1 MQSEKKDLQENQ
13 QKLQLDRDR
22 YISDHT
28 HHQLAGTQCRLTL
41 LKEKLGPY
49 MRAFLQS
56 RLSEQVSGLERQLF
70 QLKTGVQRELNDGG
84 YRLGPV
90 KSRLQEMLEDFTI
103 APSSIPR
110 QQSQQPNML
119 PLPGMTPQP
128 ASLLTAPQP
137 VSWLQVSY
145 DAQTSDLGSLSATVQ
160 TTCRHKSLLSQT
172 QINR

>member
-13 QKLQLDRDR
+13 QKLQLDRD
-22 YISDHT
+22 
-28 HHQLAGTQCRLTL
+28 
-41 LKEKLGPY
+41 
-49 MRAFLQS
+49 

-137 VSWLQVSY
+137 
-145 DAQTSDLGSLSATVQ
+145 AQKPAQPNSDKQ
-160 TTCRHKSLLSQT
+160 MM
-172 QINR
+172 I